1 MSQIHDD
8 FAPYVDEFGY
18 VNPTSSNTIRATSEL
33 LLIIGGA
40 RLYPNGALSPK
51 FGTPDGDDFVK
62 SFHAIES
69 LQIFPGLF
77 ERTLTSKDQEGP
89 DDYIAVVNALRG
101 YFIAIYIYQ
110 WGQRKTPIRG
120 LFTSPVL
127 KFLLGWIKVRYNYN
141 NVIPDMVNRSSW
153 LGRQIQVRAH
163 IKWGANVYPSILER
177 LYWGIVISISGKPGD
192 QDSWAL
198 SWHLIQCMAGRCW
211 IGNLAVKL
219 WKKRFAVAYPG
230 GIKQVFAEY
239 YGKDHPLAKW
249 SVDV

>member
-8 FAPYVDEFGY
+8 FAPYMDANGY
-18 VNPTSSNTIRATSEL
+18 VNPTSSNTIRATSEYRL
-33 LLIIGGA
+33 AIGAHCDMLDDEEFEMIDGQYVDA
-40 RLYPNGALSPK
+40 MQAL
-51 FGTPDGDDFVK
+51 
-62 SFHAIES
+62 E
-69 LQIFPGLF
+69 IFPGLYK
-77 ERTLTSKDQEGP
+77 RTLTSPDQEGP
-89 DDYIAVVNALRG
+89 DDYIALINANWSQELA
-101 YFIAIYIYQ
+101 YDIYL
-110 WGQRKTPIRG
+110 WGQRKTPLRG
-120 LFTSPVL
+120 LFTSPIL
-127 KFLLGWIKVRYNYN
+127 KFLFGWIKVKYNYN

-153 LGRQIQVRAH
+153 LGRQTQVRAH
-163 IKWGANVYPSILER
+163 IKWGADVKPSLFER
-177 LYWGIVISISGKPGD
+177 LYWASVIAFSGKSGD

-239 YGKDHPLAKW
+239 YGADHPLAKW